1 MIPYSTQTIDTD
13 DIKAVNKI
21 LKSNYLTSGPNVKKF
36 EKIISNYTSAKYT
49 LSFNSATSAL
59 HASCLALGLGKGDH
73 FWTVPNSFV
82 SSATCGLLCGAKVD
96 FVDIDEKT
104 NNISIKSLKEKL
116 FRAKKNN
123 LLPKVII
130 PVHLTG
136 LPCQQDEIWKLSKEF
151 NFRIL
156 EDASHAFGSRYKKN
170 IMGNC
175 RWSDI
180 TVFSFHPVKIFTT
193 AEGGAITTN
202 NKKFFE
208 KMSILRDNGL
218 ERNQKYFKSKSTK
231 KWYYEHQILGY
242 NYRMNEIQA
251 ALGISQIKKLKKLQN
266 KRKKIA
272 NLYNRLFKGNLKIEI
287 PLSSKIYESSLHL
300 YVIKIKKERD
310 NILIRLR
317 KKGIYTN
324 VHYLPIHLHPFF
336 KKLGFKKNQ
345 FPNSEKYGR
354 EALSIPIYPN
364 LNFKDQIKVINEIK
378 KLVLL

>member
-1 MIPYSTQTIDTD
+1 MIPYSTQTIETD

-36 EKIISNYTSAKYT
+36 EKMISKYTSSKYS

-59 HASCLALGLGKGDH
+59 HASCLALGLGKGDY

-96 FVDIDEKT
+96 FVDIDQKS
-104 NNISIKSLKEKL
+104 NNISIRSLKEKL
-116 FRAKKNN
+116 FKAKKNN

-151 NFRIL
+151 NFKIL

-175 RWSDI
+175 RWSDV

-208 KMSILRDNGL
+208 KMSLLRDNGL
-218 ERNQKYFKSKSTK
+218 ERNQKNFKSISTK
-231 KWYYEHQILGY
+231 KWYYEHQTLGY

-251 ALGISQIKKLKKLQN
+251 ALGISQIKKLKNLQI

-272 NLYNRLFKGNLKIEI
+272 NVYNKVFEGNSKIELPI
-287 PLSSKIYESSLHL
+287 FDRKYESSLHL
-300 YVIKIKKERD
+300 YVIKIKKKRD
-310 NILIRLR
+310 NILVSLR

-324 VHYLPIHLHPFF
+324 VHYLPIHLQPFF
-336 KKLGFKKNQ
+336 KKLGFKSNQ

-364 LNFKDQIKVINEIK
+364 LNTKDQNKVIKEIK
-378 KLVLL
+378 KLI

>member
-36 EKIISNYTSAKYT
+36 EKIISKYTGSKYT

-59 HASCLALGLGKGDH
+59 HASCLALGLGKGDY

-96 FVDIDEKT
+96 FVDIDQKS

-116 FRAKKNN
+116 FKAKKNN
-123 LLPKVII
+123 LLPKIII

-151 NFRIL
+151 NFKIL

-175 RWSDI
+175 RWSDV

-202 NKKFFE
+202 NKKFF
-208 KMSILRDNGL
+208 KRMSIIRDNGL
-218 ERNQKYFKSKSTK
+218 ERNQKNFKSVSTK
-231 KWYYEHQILGY
+231 KWYYEHQTLGY

-251 ALGISQIKKLKKLQN
+251 ALGISQIKKLKNLQI

-272 NLYNRLFKGNLKIEI
+272 KIYNKVFAGNSKIELPI
-287 PLSSKIYESSLHL
+287 FEKKYVSSLHL
-300 YVIKIKKERD
+300 YVIKIKKKRD
-310 NILIRLR
+310 NILVSLR

-324 VHYLPIHLHPFF
+324 VHYLPIHLQPFF
-336 KKLGFKKNQ
+336 KKLGFKTNQ

-364 LNFKDQIKVINEIK
+364 LNTKDQNKVIKEIK
-378 KLVLL
+378 KLI

>member
-1 MIPYSTQTIDTD
+1 
-13 DIKAVNKI
+13 
-21 LKSNYLTSGPNVKKF
+21 
-36 EKIISNYTSAKYT
+36 
-49 LSFNSATSAL
+49 
-59 HASCLALGLGKGDH
+59 
-73 FWTVPNSFV
+73 
-82 SSATCGLLCGAKVD
+82 
-96 FVDIDEKT
+96 
-104 NNISIKSLKEKL
+104 
-116 FRAKKNN
+116 
-123 LLPKVII
+123 
-130 PVHLTG
+130 
-136 LPCQQDEIWKLSKEF
+136 
-151 NFRIL
+151 
-156 EDASHAFGSRYKKN
+156 
-170 IMGNC
+170 
-175 RWSDI
+175 
-180 TVFSFHPVKIFTT
+180 
-193 AEGGAITTN
+193 
-202 NKKFFE
+202 
-208 KMSILRDNGL
+208 
-218 ERNQKYFKSKSTK
+218 
-231 KWYYEHQILGY
+231 
-242 NYRMNEIQA
+242 MNEIQA

>member
-1 MIPYSTQTIDTD
+1 MIPYSTQTIETD

-36 EKIISNYTSAKYT
+36 EKMISKYTSSKYS

-59 HASCLALGLGKGDH
+59 HASCLALGLGKGDY

-96 FVDIDEKT
+96 FVDIDQKS

-116 FRAKKNN
+116 FKAKKNN

-151 NFRIL
+151 NFKIL

-175 RWSDI
+175 RWSDV

-208 KMSILRDNGL
+208 KMSLLRDNGL
-218 ERNQKYFKSKSTK
+218 ERNQKNFKSISTK
-231 KWYYEHQILGY
+231 KWYYEHQTLGY

-251 ALGISQIKKLKKLQN
+251 ALGISQIKKLKNLQI

-272 NLYNRLFKGNLKIEI
+272 NVYNKVFEGNSKIELPI
-287 PLSSKIYESSLHL
+287 FDRKYESSLHL
-300 YVIKIKKERD
+300 YVIKIKKKRD
-310 NILIRLR
+310 NILVSLR

-324 VHYLPIHLHPFF
+324 VHYLPIHLQPFF
-336 KKLGFKKNQ
+336 KKLGFKSNQ
-345 FPNSEKYGR
+345 FPNSERYGR

-364 LNFKDQIKVINEIK
+364 LNTKDQNKVIKEIK
-378 KLVLL
+378 KLI

>member
-1 MIPYSTQTIDTD
+1 MIPYSTQTIDKD
-13 DIKAVNKI
+13 DIKAVNRI

-36 EKIISNYTSAKYT
+36 EKMISKYTSSKYS

-59 HASCLALGLGKGDH
+59 HASCLALGLGKGDY

-96 FVDIDEKT
+96 FVDIDQNS

-116 FRAKKNN
+116 FKAKKNN

-151 NFRIL
+151 NFKIL
-156 EDASHAFGSRYKKN
+156 EDASHAFGSSYKKN

-175 RWSDI
+175 RWSDV

-202 NKKFFE
+202 NKKFFK
-208 KMSILRDNGL
+208 KMSIIRDNGL
-218 ERNQKYFKSKSTK
+218 ERNQKNFKSVSTK
-231 KWYYEHQILGY
+231 KWYYEHQTLGY

-251 ALGISQIKKLKKLQN
+251 ALGISQIKKLKNLQI

-272 NLYNRLFKGNLKIEI
+272 NIYNKVFAGNSKIEL
-287 PLSSKIYESSLHL
+287 PLFEKKYVSSLHL
-300 YVIKIKKERD
+300 YVIKIKKKRD
-310 NILIRLR
+310 NILVSLR

-324 VHYLPIHLHPFF
+324 VHYLPIHLQPFF
-336 KKLGFKKNQ
+336 KKLGFKTNQ

-364 LNFKDQIKVINEIK
+364 LNTKDQNKVIKEIK
-378 KLVLL
+378 KLI

>member
-36 EKIISNYTSAKYT
+36 EKMISKYTSSKYS

-59 HASCLALGLGKGDH
+59 HASCLALGLGKGDY

-96 FVDIDEKT
+96 FVDIDQKS

-116 FRAKKNN
+116 FKAKKNN

-151 NFRIL
+151 NFKIL

-175 RWSDI
+175 RWSDV

-208 KMSILRDNGL
+208 KMSLLRDNGL
-218 ERNQKYFKSKSTK
+218 ERNQKNFKSISTK
-231 KWYYEHQILGY
+231 KWYYEHQTLGY

-251 ALGISQIKKLKKLQN
+251 ALGISQIKKLKNLQI

-272 NLYNRLFKGNLKIEI
+272 NVYNKVFEGISRIELPI
-287 PLSSKIYESSLHL
+287 FDRKYESSLHL
-300 YVIKIKKERD
+300 YVIKIKKKRD
-310 NILIRLR
+310 NILVSLR

-324 VHYLPIHLHPFF
+324 VHYLPIHLQPFF
-336 KKLGFKKNQ
+336 KKLGFKSNQ
-345 FPNSEKYGR
+345 FPNSERYGR

-364 LNFKDQIKVINEIK
+364 LNTKDQNKVIKEIK
-378 KLVLL
+378 KLI

>member
-1 MIPYSTQTIDTD
+1 VIPYSTQTIDTD

-36 EKIISNYTSAKYT
+36 EKMISKYTSSKYS

-59 HASCLALGLGKGDH
+59 HASCLALGLGKGDY

-96 FVDIDEKT
+96 FVDIDQKS

-116 FRAKKNN
+116 FKAKKNN

-151 NFRIL
+151 NFKIL

-175 RWSDI
+175 RWSDV

-208 KMSILRDNGL
+208 KMSLLRDNGL
-218 ERNQKYFKSKSTK
+218 ERNQKNFKSISTK
-231 KWYYEHQILGY
+231 KWYYEHQTLGY

-251 ALGISQIKKLKKLQN
+251 ALGISQIKKLKNLQI

-272 NLYNRLFKGNLKIEI
+272 NVYNKVFEGNSKIELPI
-287 PLSSKIYESSLHL
+287 FDRKYESSLHL
-300 YVIKIKKERD
+300 YVIKIKKKRD
-310 NILIRLR
+310 NILVSLR

-324 VHYLPIHLHPFF
+324 VHYLPIHLQPFF
-336 KKLGFKKNQ
+336 KKLGFKSNQ
-345 FPNSEKYGR
+345 FPNSERYGR

-364 LNFKDQIKVINEIK
+364 LNTKDQNKVIKEIK
-378 KLVLL
+378 KLI

>member
-36 EKIISNYTSAKYT
+36 EKMISKYTSSKYS

-59 HASCLALGLGKGDH
+59 HASCLALGLGKGDY

-96 FVDIDEKT
+96 FVDIDQKS

-116 FRAKKNN
+116 FKAKKNN

-151 NFRIL
+151 NFKIL

-175 RWSDI
+175 RWSDV

-208 KMSILRDNGL
+208 KMSLLRDNGL
-218 ERNQKYFKSKSTK
+218 ERNQKNFKSISTK
-231 KWYYEHQILGY
+231 KWYYEHQTLGY

-251 ALGISQIKKLKKLQN
+251 ALGISQIKKLKNLQI

-272 NLYNRLFKGNLKIEI
+272 NVYNKVFEGNSKIELPI
-287 PLSSKIYESSLHL
+287 FDRKYESSLHL
-300 YVIKIKKERD
+300 YVIKIKKKRD
-310 NILIRLR
+310 NILVSLR

-324 VHYLPIHLHPFF
+324 VHYLPIHLQPFF
-336 KKLGFKKNQ
+336 KKLGFKSNQ
-345 FPNSEKYGR
+345 FPNSERYGR

-364 LNFKDQIKVINEIK
+364 LNTKDQNKVIKEIK
-378 KLVLL
+378 KLI